1 MSRSEKSQKTIAV
14 IGLFKLLKGLILV
27 AAGIGAVSL
36 LHKDVATTV
45 TNWLDS
51 LRVDPDNGLI
61 HKLLSQVFAVTPKQ
75 LKEISAGTFFYAALL
90 LTEGTGLLLRKRWA
104 EYFTAI
110 TTALLIP
117 LEIYQLVKRFTLMR
131 VDVLVVN
138 VGDRGLS
145 DLADS

>member
-1 MSRSEKSQKTIAV
+1 
-14 IGLFKLLKGLILV
+14 V

-51 LRVDPDNGLI
+51 LRVDSDNGLI
-61 HKLLSQVFAVTPKQ
+61 HKLLSRVFAVTPKQ

-117 LEIYQLVKRFTLMR
+117 LEIYQLIKRFTLMR
-131 VDVLVVN
+131 VGVLVVN
-138 VGDRGLS
+138 VAIVGYLIWRIRERGKDGGNNGPS
-145 DLADS
+145 

>member
-1 MSRSEKSQKTIAV
+1 M
-14 IGLFKLLKGLILV
+14 

-51 LRVDPDNGLI
+51 LRVDSDNGLI
-61 HKLLSQVFAVTPKQ
+61 HKLLSRVFAVTPKQ

-117 LEIYQLVKRFTLMR
+117 LEIYQLIKRFTLMR
-131 VDVLVVN
+131 VGVLVVN
-138 VGDRGLS
+138 VAIVGYLIWRIRERGKDGGNNGPS
-145 DLADS
+145 

>member
-1 MSRSEKSQKTIAV
+1 
-14 IGLFKLLKGLILV
+14 V

-61 HKLLSQVFAVTPKQ
+61 HKLLSHVFAVTPKQ
-75 LKEISAGTFFYAALL
+75 LKEISAGTFFYTALL

-117 LEIYQLVKRFTLMR
+117 LEIYQLIKAAYAHTGRPA
-131 VDVLVVN
+131 
-138 VGDRGLS
+138 GCECCDRGLS